1 MLLLAETFHR
11 GRITVQLCSDDAE
24 TSIVSAALNEA
35 LESSVE
41 VRAEDTDV
49 LVMLVHHRANH
60 PVFLTTAKATSYDV
74 GKIREAYQERCRHT
88 LFSYIASLAVIPYQ
102 QFLGLANQ
110 LCSASSARLT
120 NQSGPWMCS
129 VTSEPRKVTSS
140 KLAVNCSRSY
150 SAEIHL
156 KIWKTLDL
164 ISSASGPQLG
174 ASCLRNCLQLQELQH
189 STLCGHISRPE
200 IGYCYKVHHWMP

>member
-1 MLLLAETFHR
+1 MTTRTTRPSSFCSAETFHR
-11 GRITVQLCSDDAE
+11 GRISVQLCSDDAD

-35 LESSVE
+35 IESSVE

-49 LVMLVHHRANH
+49 LVMLVHHMANH
-60 PVFLTTAKATSYDV
+60 PVFLTTAKDTSYDV
-74 GKIREAYQERCRHT
+74 GKIREALPERYRHT
-88 LFSYIASLAVIPYQ
+88 LYSYIASLAVIPYQ

-150 SAEIHL
+150 SVEIHL
-156 KIWKTLDL
+156 KIWKT
-164 ISSASGPQLG
+164 
-174 ASCLRNCLQLQELQH
+174 
-189 STLCGHISRPE
+189 
-200 IGYCYKVHHWMP
+200 